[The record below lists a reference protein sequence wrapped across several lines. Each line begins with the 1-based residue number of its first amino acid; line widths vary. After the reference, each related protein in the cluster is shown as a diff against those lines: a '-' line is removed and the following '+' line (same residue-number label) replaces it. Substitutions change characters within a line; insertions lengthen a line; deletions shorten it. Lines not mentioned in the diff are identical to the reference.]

1 MAKGSDSSSLTL
13 LPAGEHIST
22 SETMRP
28 PASSRNGQAFKAFDV
43 TPPPQAFASSAGR
56 PSKSATR
63 APPRAN
69 LSAAKD
75 PAGPAPTIN
84 TSKISPPLKVAS
96 LLILKTPPAPTFA
109 QPFVPHPRLTL
120 RDRSPTVLES

>member
-28 PASSRNGQAFKAFDV
+28 PASSRNGQAFRAFDV
-43 TPPPQAFASSAGR
+43 TPPPHAFASSAGR

-63 APPRAN
+63 APPRAS
-69 LSAAKD
+69 LSAAKE

-84 TSKISPPLKVAS
+84 TSKISSLLNAAS
-96 LLILKTPPAPTFA
+96 LSNPKTAPAFA
-109 QPFVPHPRLTL
+109 RAFERRRRLAL
-120 RDRSPTVLES
+120 RVRSRTVLES